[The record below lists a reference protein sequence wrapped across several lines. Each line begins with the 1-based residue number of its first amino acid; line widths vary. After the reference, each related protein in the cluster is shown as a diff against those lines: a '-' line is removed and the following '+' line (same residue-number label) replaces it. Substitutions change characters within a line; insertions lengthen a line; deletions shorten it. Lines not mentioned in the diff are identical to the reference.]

1 MREHGTR
8 AKYVVEKCRC
18 EPCTEA
24 NRLYARERDRHLRRV
39 SYGIEAQRPAYID
52 ATDARIHLQWLS
64 IVGVGKRQVADR
76 TGISISAIDKLRK
89 GKVTKCRP
97 ETVDKILAVGRSK
110 AADGAYIDA
119 KATWKLIDDLLE
131 HGWTKTAISKALG
144 STAKTPSLQIGRKR
158 VTAKKARA
166 VKQLHDRAMFRI
178 VEERRM
184 AAQRRNRYRQSAREA
199 A

>member
-1 MREHGTR
+1 MRDHGTR

>member
-1 MREHGTR
+1 MRDHGTR

-166 VKQLHDRAMFRI
+166 VKQLHDQAMFRI

>member
-8 AKYVVEKCRC
+8 AKYVFEKCRC

-119 KATWKLIDDLLE
+119 KATWQLIDDLLK

-166 VKQLHDRAMFRI
+166 VKHLHDQAMFRI

-184 AAQRRNRYRQSAREA
+184 ATQRRNRYRQSAREA